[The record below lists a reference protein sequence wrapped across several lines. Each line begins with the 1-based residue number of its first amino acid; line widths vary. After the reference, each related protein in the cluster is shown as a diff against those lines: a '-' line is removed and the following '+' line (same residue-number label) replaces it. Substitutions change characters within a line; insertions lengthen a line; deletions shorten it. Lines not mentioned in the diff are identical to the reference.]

1 MNNEYTICSD
11 SARKLYRKTVKGS
24 FRQRTGLCFR
34 IREKAIYYHLLKR
47 FITPVEQ
54 VLINQDKQT
63 NVEKTRDYLM
73 EELIPEI
80 KEYLSEN
87 AGFSIEEVY
96 YDWSLDTKSGMI
108 LGVLSEGKASKEN
121 TWEMYPGKEKI
132 HKEIIRMSRHA
143 EKTPVYVDSFY
154 LNERTL
160 VIMRTGILVRIEK
173 ELIKAGFEE
182 ELKITK
188 RPLEKN
194 LIRKTQLE
202 ETLPSAIENIF
213 LDWDFAEDISF
224 IVIILNPNK

>member
-1 MNNEYTICSD
+1 MNNIQSVQSQLASYIGKLLRDHFGKGPGSVFVSVKNPFITI
-11 SARKLYRKTVKGS
+11 Y
-24 FRQRTGLCFR
+24 
-34 IREKAIYYHLLKR
+34 LKE
-47 FITPVEQ
+47 FVTPVEQ

-73 EELIPEI
+73 MELIPEI
-80 KEYLSEN
+80 KEYLSAN

-108 LGVLSEGKASKEN
+108 LGVLSEGKASKEK
-121 TWEMYPGKEKI
+121 TWEMYPGKENV

-143 EKTPVYVDSFY
+143 EKTPMYVDSFY
-154 LNERTL
+154 LNDRTL

-173 ELIKAGFEE
+173 ELIKSGFEE

-194 LIRKTQLE
+194 LIRKTELE
-202 ETLPSAIENIF
+202 EILPSSIENIF
-213 LDWDFAEDISF
+213 LDWDFNADISF
-224 IVIILNPNK
+224 IVIILKPNK